1 MKRKSIGDRELAL
14 LQHLDQQG
22 ESSVGEIAA
31 QFGEPSGL
39 ARSTV
44 LTMMERLRAKGYL
57 KRRRIDGMYR
67 YSTTAAEKDVVNE
80 AVGAFVERTLQG
92 SVSPFVAWLS
102 RRGKVSDDEL
112 AAAEEAGR
120 ETAVNKEGGLI
131 METFIASLLERLL
144 MTSVQTA
151 LLAAVVWLLCRA
163 LPRLSPATQCWLWW
177 LVALQVLVGLCV
189 DPVQLPW
196 LPQAPAAVAIA
207 SPADLILPGAGDRDD
222 IA

>member
-31 QFGEPSGL
+31 RFGETSGL

-67 YSTTAAEKDVVNE
+67 YSTTAGEKDVVHE
-80 AVGAFVERTLQG
+80 QVGAFVERTLQG

-112 AAAEEAGR
+112 AA
-120 ETAVNKEGGLI
+120 L
-131 METFIASLLERLL
+131 
-144 MTSVQTA
+144 
-151 LLAAVVWLLCRA
+151 RA
-163 LPRLSPATQCWLWW
+163 L
-177 LVALQVLVGLCV
+177 VEKLQSNRKGK
-189 DPVQLPW
+189 
-196 LPQAPAAVAIA
+196 
-207 SPADLILPGAGDRDD
+207 
-222 IA
+222 